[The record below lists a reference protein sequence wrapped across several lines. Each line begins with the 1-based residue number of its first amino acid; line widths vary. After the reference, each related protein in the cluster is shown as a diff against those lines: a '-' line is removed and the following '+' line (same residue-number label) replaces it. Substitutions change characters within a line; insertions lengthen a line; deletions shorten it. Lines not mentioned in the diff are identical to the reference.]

1 MCDNLNGRYKCSYIP
16 RHNGYH
22 ELDVILRSSTSQP
35 GGLGLLGTYFNSPLD
50 IESLHDDDAFA
61 SSTYTQIDKKVSFS
75 WPTGVILPVSSALV
89 DNNDVNVTGT
99 VANGYDSRSVGMDDN
114 LQAAVRPS
122 GQSVIWTGFI
132 SPPRS
137 DIYQFKL
144 RTVGMTGS
152 IYIDD
157 VLVFDSED
165 DFYDSVEFYSQA
177 AYKINVKASVMYAA
191 SSSPVSIDLM
201 WKVPVNKWTI
211 ISSFFCMIQQKLAR
225 NPFPVVVGGNWTTV
239 SLPSSLPSS
248 APSSQPSGQ
257 PSSRPSGQPSAMPSS
272 EPVLSLHSQV
282 EQVHSKLPGHQSMI
296 TWRRNSGNPA
306 I

>member
-1 MCDNLNGRYKCSYIP
+1 MG
-16 RHNGYH
+16 
-22 ELDVILRSSTSQP
+22 
-35 GGLGLLGTYFNSPLD
+35 
-50 IESLHDDDAFA
+50 
-61 SSTYTQIDKKVSFS
+61 
-75 WPTGVILPVSSALV
+75 
-89 DNNDVNVTGT
+89 
-99 VANGYDSRSVGMDDN
+99 
-114 LQAAVRPS
+114 
-122 GQSVIWTGFI
+122 
-132 SPPRS
+132 

-211 ISSFFCMIQQKLAR
+211 ISSFFLYDSAETVYLS
-225 NPFPVVVGGNWTTV
+225 PFPVVVGGNWTTV

-272 EPVLSLHSQV
+272 EPSAQPTAQPSAEPSAQPSA
-282 EQVHSKLPGHQSMI
+282 E
-296 TWRRNSGNPA
+296 
-306 I
+306 